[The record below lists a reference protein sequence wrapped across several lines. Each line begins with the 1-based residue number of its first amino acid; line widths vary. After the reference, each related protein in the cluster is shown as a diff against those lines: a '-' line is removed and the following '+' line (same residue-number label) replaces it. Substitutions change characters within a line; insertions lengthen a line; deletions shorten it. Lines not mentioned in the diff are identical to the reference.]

1 MSAPP
6 ATPSSPSVLSPAGA
20 EAAALS
26 ELSWVLFIGA
36 ALIFVGVMVLLGWTL
51 RGRPRREVPTAWWV
65 MGGGVAFPVVV
76 LSALLL
82 YGTART
88 AGLERTLAQPPLVV
102 TVTGRLWWWE
112 VRYRDPAG
120 GPDVVLANEL
130 RLPVGRPTQ
139 LGLTADEL
147 IHSLWVPELGGK
159 RDLVPGRVNHL
170 VITPQRAGV
179 FRGQCAEY
187 CGLQHAKMALH
198 VVALPPAE
206 FESWLARQAR
216 PAGTAPPAEA
226 PAAGATLAARGR
238 EAFVAQG
245 CAACH
250 SVRGHAEGAPRGPD
264 LTHVGSRLYLGAGA
278 LPNGAGAFKR
288 WLVGIQDIKPGARM
302 PDYAHLDAATLDA
315 LAAYLEQLR

>member
-1 MSAPP
+1 
-6 ATPSSPSVLSPAGA
+6 L
-20 EAAALS
+20 
-26 ELSWVLFIGA
+26 
-36 ALIFVGVMVLLGWTL
+36 
-51 RGRPRREVPTAWWV
+51 
-65 MGGGVAFPVVV
+65 PVVV
-76 LSALLL
+76 LNALLL
-82 YGTART
+82 YGTVRT
-88 AGLERTLAQPPLVV
+88 AGLERPLAQPPLVV

-130 RLPVGRPTQ
+130 RLPVGRSTQ

-170 VITPQRAGV
+170 VFTPQRAGV

-198 VVALPPAE
+198 VVALPAAE
-206 FESWLARQAR
+206 FEQWLARQAR
-216 PAGTAPPAEA
+216 PAVPA
-226 PAAGATLAARGR
+226 PASPPQPQADAARVAHGR
-238 EAFVAQG
+238 EAFVAHG

-264 LTHVGSRLYLGAGA
+264 LTHVADRLYLGAGA
-278 LPNGAGAFKR
+278 LANEAGAFKR
-288 WLVGIQDIKPGARM
+288 WLVGVQELKPGARM
-302 PDYAHLDAATLDA
+302 PAYAHLDAATLDA
-315 LAAYLEQLR
+315 LAAYLEQLK